1 MESMTKRLTIIIL
14 LLLFT
19 SCGVFEN
26 SFMNNT
32 DSFIENF
39 NNIVQFKKNWSNNS
53 WKSPALYQLEN
64 DHLKISTRP
73 NSNDRVKIRS
83 KQKFTTGSY
92 TWRIFV
98 PKFKLHEQVS
108 SGAFLYHNQ
117 KEEFEFDFEI
127 GSGQKADREKID
139 LKDDEAIVFC
149 VSQFSPSKS
158 SHFPVKMGEYA
169 NFKMELIDVNG
180 FYFAKWFI
188 NENLVKEL
196 QTEVKSNI
204 KFKVHCSLENLF
216 FMGDVPTSTENY
228 VLFDSFSFKKT
239 NNI

>member
-1 MESMTKRLTIIIL
+1 MKQETS
-14 LLLFT
+14 FT
-19 SCGVFEN
+19 
-26 SFMNNT
+26 
-32 DSFIENF
+32 ENF
-39 NNIVQFKKNWSNNS
+39 SNKESFKKKWVDNS

-64 DHLKISTRP
+64 KHLKITTRP
-73 NSNDRVKIRS
+73 NTIDRVKIRS
-83 KQKFTTGSY
+83 KQKFRIGSY

-98 PKFKLHEQVS
+98 PEFTLFEQVS
-108 SGAFLYHNQ
+108 IGAFLYHNQ

-139 LKDDEAIVFC
+139 LKDNEAIVFC

-158 SHFPVKMGEYA
+158 SHFPVKMGDYA

-180 FYFAKWFI
+180 FYFVKWFI

-216 FMGDVPTSTENY
+216 FMGDAPSTKENS
-228 VLFDSFSFKKT
+228 VLFDSFHYEKT